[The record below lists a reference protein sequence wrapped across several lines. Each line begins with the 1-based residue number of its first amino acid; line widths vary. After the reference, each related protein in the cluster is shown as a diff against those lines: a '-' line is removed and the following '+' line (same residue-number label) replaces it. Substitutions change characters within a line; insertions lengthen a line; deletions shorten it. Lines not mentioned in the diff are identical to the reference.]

1 MKLESRSLVL
11 RGEGHVLGV
20 PNGIELGGSVG

>member
-1 MKLESRSLVL
+1 MKLESRSVL
-11 RGEGHVLGV
+11 REEGHVLGV